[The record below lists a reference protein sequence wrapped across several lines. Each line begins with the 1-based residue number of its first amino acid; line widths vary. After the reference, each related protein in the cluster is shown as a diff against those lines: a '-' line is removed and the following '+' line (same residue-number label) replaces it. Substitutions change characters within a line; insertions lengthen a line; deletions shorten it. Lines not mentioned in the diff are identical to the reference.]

1 MRPVRRNN
9 SPITGEFAKYEDAKP
24 ELVSRLGLF
33 CSYCER
39 RISTSLAV
47 EHIESKNKV
56 PTLERVWSNF
66 LLACVNC
73 NSCKGNKTVIFNDL
87 IFPDRDNTFHS
98 YIYLDDGTITVN
110 PILSTQQRKQAQDT
124 LKLVGLDKPMQ
135 TYSDSNDE
143 VVALDRSGQRM
154 EAIATA
160 QQSLSLLE
168 TAPEVEALKQ
178 SIVISAKE
186 AGFFS
191 IWMKVFNAHPQMKI
205 LFIKAFKGTE
215 GSGCFNMQTSDSI
228 TPAPNLDNLLDGGK
242 V

>member
-24 ELVSRLGLF
+24 ELISRLGLF

-39 RISTSLAV
+39 RIATLLAV
-47 EHIESKNKV
+47 EHIEPKDKV
-56 PTLERVWSNF
+56 PALEKVWHNF

-73 NSCKGNKTVIFNDL
+73 NSCKSNKIVNFSEL
-87 IFPDRDNTFHS
+87 LFPDRDNTFHS

-110 PILSTQQRKQAQDT
+110 PILSVQQKKQAQDT
-124 LKLVGLDKPMQ
+124 LALVGLDKPMQ

-168 TAPEVEALKQ
+168 TSPEIEALKQ

-215 GSGCFNMQTSDSI
+215 DSGCFNMQTSAPI
-228 TPAPNLDNLLDGGK
+228 TPAPNPDELSNGGK

>member
-1 MRPVRRNN
+1 MRPIRRNN
-9 SPITGEFAKYEDAKP
+9 SPITGEFAKYENAKP

-39 RISTSLAV
+39 KISTSLAI
-47 EHIESKNKV
+47 EHIEPKDKV

-73 NSCKGNKTVIFNDL
+73 NSCKSNKNVDFKRL
-87 IFPDRDNTFHS
+87 LFPDRDNTFHS
-98 YIYLDDGTITVN
+98 YTYLDDGTITVS
-110 PILSTQQRKQAQDT
+110 PMLSAQQRKQAQDT

-135 TYSDSNDE
+135 KYSNSNDE
-143 VVALDRSGQRM
+143 VVALDRSAQRM
-154 EAIATA
+154 EAIAIA

-168 TAPEVEALKQ
+168 TSPEVEALKQ

-191 IWMKVFNAHPQMKI
+191 IWMQVFNAHPQMKI

-215 GSGCFNMQTSDSI
+215 DSGCFNMQTRDSI
-228 TPAPNLDNLLDGGK
+228 TPAPNPDELSDGGK